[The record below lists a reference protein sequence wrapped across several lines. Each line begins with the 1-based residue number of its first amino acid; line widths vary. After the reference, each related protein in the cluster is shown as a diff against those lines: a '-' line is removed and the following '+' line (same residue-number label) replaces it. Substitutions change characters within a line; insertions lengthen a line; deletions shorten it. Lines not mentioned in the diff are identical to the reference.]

1 MIRSMPPSRLALLSA
16 ALLVI
21 GILLAAIGT
30 STVLDAAGVAVG
42 GIGGVGL
49 VAAAFYAVG
58 EGEDRQREK
67 DEAARR
73 GPGG

>member
-16 ALLVI
+16 AVLVI
-21 GILLAAIGT
+21 GILFAAIGT

-42 GIGGVGL
+42 GVGGVGL

-73 GPGG
+73 GPGS